1 MSTAIKPLDSV
12 TVTPVGAGVV
22 ALPTTYLDDYDEVF
36 NAPLYVNIYVSGAG
50 NCFIQVAGSSE
61 VADGRYIASGGS
73 AQYGPVK
80 YEDLP
85 QLYFDA
91 ASTAHISYDVLASE
105 G

>member
-1 MSTAIKPLDSV
+1 MSTYIKPLDSV
-12 TVTPVGAGVV
+12 TVSPGGAGVV
-22 ALPTTYLDDYDEVF
+22 ALPTTYLSDYDEDF
-36 NAPLYVNIYVSGAG
+36 NPSLYVNIYVSGAG
-50 NCFIQVAGSSE
+50 NCFVQVAGSTE

-85 QLYFDA
+85 QLYFDG
-91 ASTAHISYDVLASE
+91 ASVASISYDVLASE